1 MEVVAALAIV
11 ALVASNVLWLR
22 AYEKLARTTTDER
35 RELLTRITHPEFIPV
50 PADKLPPDAEMLTA
64 DTDDEYETVGTI
76 AGGPHLDLV
85 EGDANANGDAA

>member
-64 DTDDEYETVGTI
+64 DTDDDYGLVGTVE
-76 AGGPHLDLV
+76 GGPHLDLV
-85 EGDANANGDAA
+85 EGDQNGSDAA